1 MLRSDKPMVAVFL
14 LLASASAASAQSAP
28 AKPAATPTAV
38 SAAGVTLHS
47 TGVTFPESN
56 RTFAGSAAKAVNDGC
71 LICHSAS
78 MVLTQPVLSKAAW
91 RAEVDKMV
99 AVYKAPIAG
108 QDLDAISDYL
118 ASLQLTAPPTV
129 YQQETARAPDPQHG
143 AVIAAQGTPN
153 GTPACTQCHAQN
165 GASDGS
171 GAFPRMA
178 GQVQHYMRE
187 QMRDFASAVRNN
199 AIMSPFAQALSA
211 DDTADVIAYYA
222 GASAP
227 LPPLVPP
234 NPALMQRGEKLAQN
248 GDPSRNIPACEDCH
262 GPRGAGQAPV
272 IPYLAGQ
279 YAQYITA
286 ELHAW
291 QDGSRNNSPAVM
303 AAFAKK
309 LTGDDIDALA
319 AYYQALAATAP
330 VAAAK

>member
-1 MLRSDKPMVAVFL
+1 
-14 LLASASAASAQSAP
+14 
-28 AKPAATPTAV
+28 
-38 SAAGVTLHS
+38 
-47 TGVTFPESN
+47 
-56 RTFAGSAAKAVNDGC
+56 
-71 LICHSAS
+71 
-78 MVLTQPVLSKAAW
+78 
-91 RAEVDKMV
+91 
-99 AVYKAPIAG
+99 
-108 QDLDAISDYL
+108 
-118 ASLQLTAPPTV
+118 
-129 YQQETARAPDPQHG
+129 
-143 AVIAAQGTPN
+143 
-153 GTPACTQCHAQN
+153 
-165 GASDGS
+165 
-171 GAFPRMA
+171 MA